1 MINESLTVLS
11 EALNKYLKSSLQINE
26 DCTIVSNLIHLD
38 GTPSED
44 ISNKLVFCLVNIDFD
59 PKGAQLGFNRV
70 PGNSLEI
77 DNSIQQM
84 NIYVLMAAN
93 FKVYQES
100 LKFLSETISFF
111 HSHPV
116 FTEANTSNM
125 PSHLNKIIIE
135 IVKTDFETSH
145 HIWQSLGINYL
156 PSIIYKLRILG
167 TNSTND
173 LGLKPIINEPSL

>member
-1 MINESLTVLS
+1 MINESLSLLS
-11 EALNKYLKSSLQINE
+11 GALNSYLKSSLQINE
-26 DCTIVSNLIHLD
+26 ECALVSNLIHLD

-44 ISNKLVFCLVNIDFD
+44 ISNKMIFCLVNIDFD

-70 PGNSLEI
+70 PGNSIEI
-77 DNSIQQM
+77 DNSTQQM

-100 LKFLSETISFF
+100 LKFLSETITFF

-116 FTEANTSNM
+116 FTSANSANM
-125 PSHLNKIIIE
+125 PSHLNKIIVE

-145 HIWQSLGINYL
+145 HIWQSLGANYL
-156 PSIIYKLRILG
+156 PSIIYKLRIQG

-173 LGLKPIINEPSL
+173 LDL